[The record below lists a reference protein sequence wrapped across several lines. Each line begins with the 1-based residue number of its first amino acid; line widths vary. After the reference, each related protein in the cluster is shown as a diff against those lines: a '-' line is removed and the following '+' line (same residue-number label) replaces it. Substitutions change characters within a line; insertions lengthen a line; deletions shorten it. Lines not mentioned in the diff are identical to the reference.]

1 MAPGMA
7 KRRLGE
13 LLRDDGL
20 VDELQLRAALG
31 FHNKWGVPLGQV
43 VVDMGFCSAQQ
54 VLETLARQLRLPT
67 VDLDTEVL
75 DPRLA
80 DVLPARVAEE
90 CRVVPLRLEGPRD
103 SVLVVA
109 TTAPADPPALDE
121 VAHVSGKA
129 RVVTLLA
136 TDAAITRAIDRLYH
150 PHLLDARRPV
160 EPIPL
165 PEADE
170 HLPLVTNRA
179 ECLMMGLVQGGASS
193 SPTERSASGLPVLV
207 PLTEE
212 FPAHARLTER
222 EMPRVEVAAK
232 PAVEREPEV
241 WVYGWGV
248 QATQGLLKLLED
260 AGLRARVART
270 QDVRAASRYTVV
282 LAPVQSVEGVTRR
295 GLQARL
301 LLAGRAREEAQAW
314 ALGAQGFLSGPLRA
328 DLLSQAVREQVL
340 ARPVEWRKA
349 G

>member
-1 MAPGMA
+1 MA

-43 VVDMGFCSAQQ
+43 VVDMGFCTAQQ

-67 VDLDTEVL
+67 VDLDAEVL

-136 TDAAITRAIDRLYH
+136 TDAAISRAIDRLYH

-165 PEADE
+165 PEADAN
-170 HLPLVTNRA
+170 LPLVTNRA
-179 ECLMMGLVQGGASS
+179 ECLMMGLVQGGAAAAT
-193 SPTERSASGLPVLV
+193 TERSASGLPVLV
-207 PLTEE
+207 PLTDEL
-212 FPAHARLTER
+212 PAHARPTVR
-222 EMPRVEVAAK
+222 EIPRVEVAAK

-270 QDVRAASRYTVV
+270 QDVRAASPHTVV

-314 ALGAQGFLSGPLRA
+314 ALGARGFLSGPLRA
-328 DLLSQAVREQVL
+328 DLLSQAVREQVP
-340 ARPVEWRKA
+340 AHPMEWRKA

>member
-1 MAPGMA
+1 MA

-43 VVDMGFCSAQQ
+43 VVDMGFCSALQ
-54 VLETLARQLRLPT
+54 VLETLARQLRLPS
-67 VDLDTEVL
+67 VDLDSEVL
-75 DPRLA
+75 NPQLA

-90 CRVVPLRLEGPRD
+90 CRVVPLRLEGHRD

-121 VAHVSGKA
+121 VARVSGKA

-136 TDAAITRAIDRLYH
+136 TDAAISRAIDRLYH

-170 HLPLVTNRA
+170 HLPLITNRA
-179 ECLMMGLVQGGASS
+179 ECLMMGLVQGGAAA
-193 SPTERSASGLPVLV
+193 PTERSASGLPVLL
-207 PLTEE
+207 PLTDEL
-212 FPAHARLTER
+212 PAHARPTER
-222 EMPRVEVAAK
+222 EMPRVEVTGK
-232 PAVEREPEV
+232 PAVEPEPQV

-260 AGLRARVART
+260 AGIRARVART
-270 QDVRAASRYTVV
+270 QDVRAARPHTVV
-282 LAPVQSVEGVTRR
+282 LAPVQSVEGVKRR

-328 DLLSQAVREQVL
+328 DLLSQAIREQVL
-340 ARPVEWRKA
+340 ARPPEWRKA

>member
-1 MAPGMA
+1 MA

-43 VVDMGFCSAQQ
+43 VVDMGFCTAQQ
-54 VLETLARQLRLPT
+54 VLETLARQLLLPT
-67 VDLDTEVL
+67 VDLDAEVL

-121 VAHVSGKA
+121 VAHVSGKV

-136 TDAAITRAIDRLYH
+136 TDAAISRAIDRLYH

-179 ECLMMGLVQGGASS
+179 ECLMMGLVQDAATAS
-193 SPTERSASGLPVLV
+193 TTVRSGSGLPVLV

-212 FPAHARLTER
+212 LPAHARLTER
-222 EMPRVEVAAK
+222 ELPRVVAAK

-248 QATQGLLKLLED
+248 QATEGLLKLLED

-270 QDVRAASRYTVV
+270 QDVRAASPHTVV
-282 LAPVQSVEGVTRR
+282 LAPVQSVESVTRR

-314 ALGAQGFLSGPLRA
+314 ALGARGFLSGPLRA

>member
-1 MAPGMA
+1 M

-13 LLRDDGL
+13 LLREDGL

-43 VVDMGFCSAQQ
+43 VVDMGFCTAQQ
-54 VLETLARQLRLPT
+54 VLETLARQVRLPT
-67 VDLDTEVL
+67 VDLDAEVL

-80 DVLPARVAEE
+80 EVIPARVAEDY
-90 CRVVPLRLEGPRD
+90 RVVPLRQEGPRD

-109 TTAPADPPALDE
+109 TTAPAHPLALDE
-121 VAHVSGKA
+121 VARVSGKA

-136 TDAAITRAIDRLYH
+136 TDASISRAIDRLYH

-170 HLPLVTNRA
+170 HLPLVTDRA
-179 ECLMMGLVQGGASS
+179 EYLMLDRLMAGSKAAS
-193 SPTERSASGLPVLV
+193 TVERSESGLPVLD

-212 FPAHARLTER
+212 LPAQTRLAER
-222 EMPRVEVAAK
+222 ELPRVEASGK
-232 PAVEREPEV
+232 PTMEPKPEV

-248 QATQGLLKLLED
+248 HATQGLLKLLED

-270 QDVRAASRYTVV
+270 QDVRAASSNTVV
-282 LAPVQSVEGVTRR
+282 LAPVQSVESVKRR
-295 GLQARL
+295 GIQARL
-301 LLAGRAREEAQAW
+301 LLAGRAREEEQAW
-314 ALGAQGFLSGPLRA
+314 ALGAQGFLSSPLRT
-328 DLLSQAVREQVL
+328 DLLSQAVREQVK
-340 ARPVEWRKA
+340 ARPAEWRRA

>member
-1 MAPGMA
+1 MA

-43 VVDMGFCSAQQ
+43 VVDMGFCTAQQ

-67 VDLDTEVL
+67 VELDSEVL
-75 DPRLA
+75 DPQLA

-90 CRVVPLRLEGPRD
+90 CRVVPLRLEGHRD

-109 TTAPADPPALDE
+109 ITAPADPPALDE
-121 VAHVSGKA
+121 VARVSGKA

-136 TDAAITRAIDRLYH
+136 TDAAISRAIDRLYH

-179 ECLMMGLVQGGASS
+179 EYLMMGLVQGGATASM
-193 SPTERSASGLPVLV
+193 TERSANGLPVLV
-207 PLTEE
+207 PLTDEL
-212 FPAHARLTER
+212 PARSRPTRR
-222 EMPRVEVAAK
+222 EIPRVEVTGN
-232 PAVEREPEV
+232 PAVEREPQV

-270 QDVRAASRYTVV
+270 QDVRAASPHTVV
-282 LAPVQSVEGVTRR
+282 LAPVQSVEGVKRR
-295 GLQARL
+295 GVKARL

-314 ALGAQGFLSGPLRA
+314 ALGARGFLTGPLRA
-328 DLLSQAVREQVL
+328 DLLSQAIREQVD
-340 ARPVEWRKA
+340 ARPWEWRRA

>member
-1 MAPGMA
+1 MR
-7 KRRLGE
+7 RRLGE
-13 LLRDDGL
+13 LLREDGL

-43 VVDMGFCSAQQ
+43 VVDMGFCTAQQ
-54 VLETLARQLRLPT
+54 VLETLARQLQLPV
-67 VDLDTEVL
+67 VDLDAEVL

-80 DVLPARVAEE
+80 DVLPAHVAES
-90 CRVVPLRLEGPRD
+90 CRVVPLRQEGPRD

-109 TTAPADPPALDE
+109 TTAPAHPPALDE
-121 VAHVSGKA
+121 VARVSGKA

-136 TDAAITRAIDRLYH
+136 TDAAISRAIDRLYH

-179 ECLMMGLVQGGASS
+179 ECLML
-193 SPTERSASGLPVLV
+193 ERFLPGVGGLPVLV

-212 FPAHARLTER
+212 LPAHARLTER
-222 EMPRVEVAAK
+222 ELPRVEAARK
-232 PAVEREPEV
+232 PVVEREPEV

-248 QATQGLLKLLED
+248 QATQGLLTLLED

-270 QDVRAASRYTVV
+270 QDVRAASPCTVV

-295 GLQARL
+295 GLRARL

-328 DLLSQAVREQVL
+328 DVLSQAVREQVS
-340 ARPVEWRKA
+340 ARPMPCAVRAEPRA
-349 G
+349 GARTW